1 MDKHRPNQ
9 LDKLDYHAVLP
20 SYTSILRARDG
31 PRCTFGRRAARG
43 HPALLSTLV
52 LFTRQ
57 DVTMCLTLAMT
68 RTLLGRGT
76 GSDVAVATCGGQ
88 GKCAQDEPPALL
100 RALGCRQED
109 AHHGSPPRGKCAW
122 GAGRGRLC
130 SRYFCMLVRMQPEW
144 SVSVRC
150 GGAGL
155 NAPRSPRLTKK
166 PCRTQIYGPGV
177 EKLKVDVRPFKF
189 KSQEVEVT
197 FLSSNYH
204 IELNPSDVGPYRDR
218 DVAQEVIKEIAQSHA
233 PSTAAGG
240 LFKVIVLNEVD
251 KMSRDGQA
259 ALRRTMEKYTS
270 ACRFIMVCNNA
281 CKVIE
286 PLRSRC
292 ICLRIAAP
300 PVDHIAPLLMNVYK
314 REVKGKELPR
324 SVAERIAT
332 VSNRNVRKALLML
345 ESCYVRHGH
354 LEEGIEPAMADW
366 EVFVGVIATNIIG
379 EQTPKRLLDVRA
391 QFYDLLAGCIPPEMI
406 IQRLTVE
413 LLKKLDDEVKAPVLQ
428 EAARFEHRLQ
438 MGSKPIFHLEAFA
451 AKVMAIYKK
460 WQMELDELCAAAMDE

>member
-1 MDKHRPNQ
+1 LFLFDCDAPPFPIPPCTAQELTSQLRRVADKENVQKMSH
-9 LDKLDYHAVLP
+9 LLFYGP
-20 SYTSILRARDG
+20 SGAG
-31 PRCTFGRRAARG
+31 KK
-43 HPALLSTLV
+43 
-52 LFTRQ
+52 TRI
-57 DVTMCLTLAMT
+57 M
-68 RTLLGRGT
+68 
-76 GSDVAVATCGGQ
+76 
-88 GKCAQDEPPALL
+88 ALL
-100 RALGCRQED
+100 RE
-109 AHHGSPPRGKCAW
+109 
-122 GAGRGRLC
+122 
-130 SRYFCMLVRMQPEW
+130 
-144 SVSVRC
+144 
-150 GGAGL
+150 
-155 NAPRSPRLTKK
+155 
-166 PCRTQIYGPGV
+166 IYGPGV

-189 KSQEVEVT
+189 KSSEVEVT

-204 IELNPSDVGPYRDR
+204 IELNPSDVGPYKDR

-292 ICLRIAAP
+292 VCLRVAAP
-300 PVDHIAPLLMNVYK
+300 SVDQISPLLMNVYK
-314 REVKGKELPR
+314 REIKGKELPR
-324 SVAERIAT
+324 AVADRIAT
-332 VSNRNVRKALLML
+332 ASNRNLRKALLML

-354 LEEGIEPAMADW
+354 LEEGVEPVMADW
-366 EVFVGVIATNIIG
+366 EVFVAVIAANILE

-391 QFYDLLAGCIPPEMI
+391 QFYDLLAGCIPAEMI
-406 IQRLTVE
+406 IQRLNIE
-413 LLKKLDDEVKAPVLQ
+413 LLKKLDDSIKAPVLQ

-460 WQMELDELCAAAMDE
+460 WSMEYMELLEAMDE

>member
-1 MDKHRPNQ
+1 MVRERE
-9 LDKLDYHAVLP
+9 V
-20 SYTSILRARDG
+20 
-31 PRCTFGRRAARG
+31 RR
-43 HPALLSTLV
+43 
-52 LFTRQ
+52 
-57 DVTMCLTLAMT
+57 
-68 RTLLGRGT
+68 
-76 GSDVAVATCGGQ
+76 
-88 GKCAQDEPPALL
+88 
-100 RALGCRQED
+100 
-109 AHHGSPPRGKCAW
+109 
-122 GAGRGRLC
+122 
-130 SRYFCMLVRMQPEW
+130 
-144 SVSVRC
+144 

-155 NAPRSPRLTKK
+155 NSLRSPRLTKNR
-166 PCRTQIYGPGV
+166 CRTQIYGPGV

-204 IELNPSDVGPYRDR
+204 IELNPSDVGPFRDR